1 MKLGVSFFSF
11 EEDVGLDEAF
21 EQVAKAGYSGVEL
34 VMGRT
39 GELTPDTPAQKL
51 RDIRRRAESFGLSV
65 ISVGANNVWEHNLA
79 SDDEEERR
87 LACQNIKR
95 QIDAAGELGA
105 DVALVV
111 PGWVGT
117 PFAQGCVSYHCA
129 YQNSQKELMQL
140 APYAQR
146 AGVSIAI
153 ENVWNKFLLSPI
165 EMARFL
171 DEINS
176 PYVGAYFDIG
186 NIIYIGYPEQWIR
199 ILSHRIKRLQFCD
212 CRAEQAGLG
221 MFVDIFE
228 GDVNF
233 REVMRAVYD
242 IGYDGWGV
250 VEIFPRYRSF
260 PYQAIINNKLSMDT
274 ILALE

>member
-1 MKLGVSFFSF
+1 MKLGVSFFSL
-11 EEDVGLDEAF
+11 EENVNLDEAF
-21 EQVAKAGYSGVEL
+21 EQAAKAGYTGVEL

-39 GELTPDTPAQKL
+39 GELTPDTSVQKL
-51 RDIRRRAESFGLSV
+51 REIRGRAERYGLQI
-65 ISVGANNVWEHNLA
+65 ISVGANTVWEHNLA
-79 SDDEEERR
+79 SDDEVQRK
-87 LACQNIKR
+87 LASENIKR
-95 QIDAAGELGA
+95 QIDTAKELGA
-105 DVALVV
+105 DIALVV

-117 PFAQGCVSYHCA
+117 PFAQGCVPYHHA
-129 YQNSQKELMQL
+129 YQNAQSELMKL
-140 APYAQR
+140 ASYAQS
-146 AGVSIAI
+146 AEVSIAI
-153 ENVWNKFLLSPI
+153 ENVWNRFLLSPV

-199 ILSHRIKRLQFCD
+199 ILGHRIKRLQFCD
-212 CRAEQAGLG
+212 CRADQAGLG

-233 REVMRAVYD
+233 PEVMRAVRD
-242 IGYDGWGV
+242 IGYDGWAV

-274 ILALE
+274 VMTL